1 MLVFIVL
8 VMVVAVSNPG
18 VISVSCKEKA
28 APPFVI
34 FHLGTASKFG
44 EVQLKFTPPTVCS
57 VRVVAVGLIYPLRS
71 ELSILCPDAEYEY
84 PVRY

>member
-1 MLVFIVL
+1 MLEFIVL
-8 VMVVAVSNPG
+8 VIVVTVSNPG
-18 VISVSCKEKA
+18 VISVSWREKA

-34 FHLGTASKFG
+34 FHLGTASRFG
-44 EVQLKFTPPTVCS
+44 EVQLKFIPPTVCS

-71 ELSILCPDAEYEY
+71 DDSILCPDAEYEY

>member
-1 MLVFIVL
+1 MVVVFIVL
-8 VMVVAVSNPG
+8 DIVVTVSNPG

-28 APPFVI
+28 DPGVAT

-44 EVQLKFTPPTVCS
+44 EVQLKVTPPTVCS

-71 ELSILCPDAEYEY
+71 ELSILCPDAE
-84 PVRY
+84 

>member
-1 MLVFIVL
+1 MLEFIVL
-8 VMVVAVSNPG
+8 VIVVTVSNPG
-18 VISVSCKEKA
+18 VISVSWSEKV

-44 EVQLKFTPPTVCS
+44 EVQLKLTPPTVCS

-71 ELSILCPDAEYEY
+71 ELSILCPDAE
-84 PVRY
+84 